1 VKSEG
6 FLMTSVGILKVVS
19 FQTVLVSSVH
29 RTFILINY
37 GNIAETKQIWLVSGD
52 RSLLFLQK
60 IEMTRNCPCLISFLI
75 FLQKTVISV
84 TGSGPKKY

>member
-19 FQTVLVSSVH
+19 FQMVLVSNVH

-37 GNIAETKQIWLVSGD
+37 GDIAETEQIWLVSGD

-60 IEMTRNCPCLISFLI
+60 IEMTMNCPCLTSSLT

-84 TGSGPKKY
+84 TGSGPKNY